1 MVLVRELVNLTSIEI
16 QEQLDQKLDRMG
28 RKSVT
33 RRAFINF
40 QKGVREQ
47 CIDRANV
54 VRAER
59 QYRQHGCKKIFK
71 YLRMAA
77 YRACIMRRA
86 YNRQCQV
93 FDFMITLQNRTIFL
107 SDN

>member
-1 MVLVRELVNLTSIEI
+1 M
-16 QEQLDQKLDRMG
+16 
-28 RKSVT
+28 T

-54 VRAER
+54 VYAVK
-59 QYRQHGCKKIFK
+59 QYRQNCCKKIFQ
-71 YLRMAA
+71 YLRMAS

-93 FDFMITLQNRTIFL
+93 FDFMITLQNQTIFL